1 MNNNKLGAVEGVRGW
16 ACLVAFMSHVM
27 FTFYPYVHGL
37 RPKGYHPSA
46 NEEFLFNSP
55 FSFFFSGSAAVFVFF
70 VLSGYILTYVICKGD
85 QPRRVAELSIKR
97 YPRLVIPAIASCIL
111 SLLII
116 DYAKPD
122 ASLVSGFAQ
131 GFGKFE
137 TSLLSSIIDGGYT
150 TFFVGGHG
158 LYNWVLWTMKIEL
171 IGSFI
176 LFFTCLLAN
185 YSKHRF
191 VAALIALAA
200 LYFLV
205 DNPTEKFGYI
215 AFIIG
220 FIIHDYGKR
229 MTGVPQFIILIV
241 GLYLAGFHANS
252 ASYSFLS
259 SVFGVNAGLIS
270 YTLAASLIVYSVLMG
285 DYLNLA
291 LSRKTSLL
299 LGKLSFSIYL
309 THLPILFSVGVYVFN
324 VSSVNLGRVESAALA
339 TISSLI
345 VTLIVSWI
353 FQKIVDDPSMRF
365 SGYLSR
371 VIIK

>member
-1 MNNNKLGAVEGVRGW
+1 MHNNKLGAVEGVRGW

-37 RPKGYHPSA
+37 RPRGYHPSS

-70 VLSGYILTYVICKGD
+70 VLSGYILTYVICKGE
-85 QPRRVAELSIKR
+85 QPRRVVELSIKR
-97 YPRLVIPAIASCIL
+97 YPRLAIPAIASCIF

-116 DYAKPD
+116 DFVKPD
-122 ASLVSGFAQ
+122 ASLLSGFAQ

-185 YSKHRF
+185 FSKYRVIAAVIAIAAIYS
-191 VAALIALAA
+191 
-200 LYFLV
+200 LV
-205 DNPTEKFGYI
+205 NNATEKFGYI

-220 FIIHDYGKR
+220 FLIHDHGKR
-229 MTGVPQFIILIV
+229 ITGASQFIVLIA

-252 ASYSFLS
+252 NSYSFIS
-259 SVFGVNAGLIS
+259 TFFGVNAGLIS
-270 YTLAASLIVYSVLMG
+270 YTISASLIVYSVLMG
-285 DYLNLA
+285 DSLNSA
-291 LSRKTSLL
+291 LSNKLSLL

-324 VSSVNLGRVESAALA
+324 VTSVSLGHFESTVLA
-339 TISSLI
+339 TIASLTATLLVSI
-345 VTLIVSWI
+345 V
-353 FQKIVDDPSMRF
+353 FQKTVDTPSMKF
-365 SGYLSR
+365 SGYLAKA
-371 VIIK
+371 VIK

>member
-1 MNNNKLGAVEGVRGW
+1 MHNNKLGAVEGVRGW

-37 RPKGYHPSA
+37 RPRGYQPSSK
-46 NEEFLFNSP
+46 EEFLFNSP

-150 TFFVGGHG
+150 TFFIGGHG

-185 YSKHRF
+185 YSKYRF
-191 VAALIALAA
+191 VAAIIALAA
-200 LYFLV
+200 IYFLV

-220 FIIHDYGKR
+220 FLIHDHGKR
-229 MTGVPQFIILIV
+229 TTGSSQFILLAI

-252 ASYSFLS
+252 NSYSFISTVL
-259 SVFGVNAGLIS
+259 GANTGLIS
-270 YTLAASLIVYSVLMG
+270 YTLSASLIVYSVLMG
-285 DYLNLA
+285 DLLNLS
-291 LSRKTSLL
+291 LSNKLSLL

-324 VSSVNLGRVESAALA
+324 VTSESFGRFESAALA
-339 TISSLI
+339 TFTSLVATI
-345 VTLIVSWI
+345 FVSLI
-353 FQKIVDDPSMRF
+353 FQKAVDNPSMRF
-365 SGYLSR
+365 SGFLSR
-371 VIIK
+371 AIIK